1 MKPKTILAL
10 CCGFVVFVIMVQNTQ
25 AVTVQILFWQVI
37 LPQILLIF
45 FVLVAGFAL
54 GYLLAT
60 MRKSMGGR
68 ER

>member
-10 CCGFVVFVIMVQNTQ
+10 CCVFVVFVIMVQNTQ

-45 FVLVAGFAL
+45 FVLVAGFAI
-54 GYLLAT
+54 GYLLAM
-60 MRKSMGGR
+60 MRKNQR
-68 ER
+68 ERER